1 MAGQSGIIVSL
12 QDRIHQS
19 KKASAV
25 ERAWAVAK
33 ALEDKH
39 QIQGLKWV
47 SPVSGDKGISRRI
60 DFEREFPGEVSVL
73 MPVPMNINV
82 MAPAKLLVPGEDGM
96 NFTWTMPLLTR
107 TKSSENLPARVRE
120 QLGLSFQTSKTRPI
134 IEVVSFLPFP
144 RRDAPPEE
152 QFTTEFFVSIEIDNR
167 YLGSSDNYFGAIVR
181 FGDKIVSQFVSPDRT
196 SLVVVADPYHQTL
209 FRAEMLVSLTQAQL
223 ASTPENAGTLDIFVY
238 RIAKAF
244 DYRKL
249 IEFDGSGAGSIS
261 DIHGGSR
268 GSLSYGG
275 SDLSKSSGS
284 SPLHGGYG
292 GLSAITGGGQR
303 PSLPA
308 PADVPKEVGD
318 TRVGEG
324 TRGEAVK
331 YETLEGYGFDAG
343 FGVQRVSL
351 RCLGVREGARD
362 ATIEAITK
370 IASE

>member
-19 KKASAV
+19 KKAGAV

-33 ALEDKH
+33 SLEDKH

-60 DFEREFPGEVSVL
+60 DFEREFPGGVSVL

-96 NFTWTMPLLTR
+96 DFIWTMPLLTR
-107 TKSSENLPARVRE
+107 TKPSESLPARVMD
-120 QLGLSFQTSKTRPI
+120 QLGLSSQPSKRRPI
-134 IEVVSFLPFP
+134 IELVSFLPFP

-152 QFTTEFFVSIEIDNR
+152 QFTTEFFVSIGIDSR
-167 YLGSSDNYFGAIVR
+167 HLGSSNNYFGAIVR
-181 FGDKIVSQFVSPDRT
+181 FGDKAVSQFVSPDRT

-209 FRAEMLVSLTQAQL
+209 FRAEMLVSLTQEQL
-223 ASTPENAGTLDIFVY
+223 ANTPENAGTLDIFVY
-238 RIAKAF
+238 RMTKAF
-244 DYRKL
+244 DIKKF
-249 IEFDGSGAGSIS
+249 IEFAGSGAGSIS

-268 GSLSYGG
+268 GSLSYG
-275 SDLSKSSGS
+275 SGGDS
-284 SPLHGGYG
+284 FKG
-292 GLSAITGGGQR
+292 GLSRGGEWSGLSSIVGGAQK
-303 PSLPA
+303 PSLPS
-308 PADVPKEVGD
+308 PASVPKEVGD
-318 TRVGEG
+318 TRVSEG
-324 TRGEAVK
+324 TRGEAVR

-343 FGVQRVSL
+343 FGIQQISL